1 MLRRGV
7 HADTGSWN
15 ERARYT
21 SGFVYRVYSSECSLI
36 LLCDLSS
43 VFFADPCH
51 STRCFLYAFTRESD
65 INFLSGF
72 DSIFDVFIPTGTSL
86 FKVTRCILDYKPNA
100 FITIEPFNSYKTV
113 FFFFFFQGPVS
124 FLSRCS
130 RRKRFIAETISIDII
145 CPILFRYSL
154 YSYWNNQLVST
165 DNEYPNWINT
175 NCTWTTLSKSWLVYR
190 AVAVLFIA
198 VNESTYIRRRH

>member
-43 VFFADPCH
+43 VFYADPCH

-113 FFFFFFQGPVS
+113 FFFLFFSRTSFIPIAMFSSKTLYCRNHFDRHYLSNIVS
-124 FLSRCS
+124 LFVIFLLKQSVGFDR
-130 RRKRFIAETISIDII
+130 
-145 CPILFRYSL
+145 
-154 YSYWNNQLVST
+154 
-165 DNEYPNWINT
+165 
-175 NCTWTTLSKSWLVYR
+175 
-190 AVAVLFIA
+190 
-198 VNESTYIRRRH
+198 

>member
-43 VFFADPCH
+43 VFYADPCH

-113 FFFFFFQGPVS
+113 FFFSFFFKDQFHSYRDVLVENALLPKPFRSTLFVQYC
-124 FLSRCS
+124 FVIRYILT
-130 RRKRFIAETISIDII
+130 ETISWFR
-145 CPILFRYSL
+145 PIM
-154 YSYWNNQLVST
+154 NIQI
-165 DNEYPNWINT
+165 E
-175 NCTWTTLSKSWLVYR
+175 
-190 AVAVLFIA
+190 
-198 VNESTYIRRRH
+198 